1 MSALNARLAPT
12 QDYSDL
18 PADVMDRYNVIEAEQ
33 AARRAIENVETAARE
48 VVGERDDLRRRARQ
62 ERLHAL
68 RGRAPLDWVML
79 NRLNPPADDMP
90 AIPGGRDSDACV

>member
-68 RGRAPLDWVML
+68 RASAP
-79 NRLNPPADDMP
+79 A
-90 AIPGGRDSDACV
+90 ACRCCHVGAGTAVAQRRQ